1 MAYQA
6 ALTDPDFDTPGQ
18 SKGLVDVFRHRYLLS
33 LLFKKGVTTRYYGS
47 ALGWVWSYIRPAAQF
62 LMYFLVV
69 DVIMRATR
77 DISQFPVY
85 LFAGIV
91 AVNLFSEVLRNT
103 TNAIT
108 DNAALVK
115 KIYLPRELFPVS
127 AVGIALVHFLPQGA
141 LLLIVSILLG
151 WTVSWLQIVTLV
163 VGVALIVVFGL
174 GLGLFFGAINVAY
187 RDAKNFV
194 DLILMFSTWVS
205 PVLYVWTMVA
215 DRAPNWLFHL
225 YMSNPM
231 TVAVE
236 MFHDAFWLPLAPD
249 SPRPDALLTYA
260 LIGSAIAV
268 FTLLLGQLV
277 FRKLEGSFA
286 QKL

>member
-1 MAYQA
+1 
-6 ALTDPDFDTPGQ
+6 
-18 SKGLVDVFRHRYLLS
+18 
-33 LLFKKGVTTRYYGS
+33 
-47 ALGWVWSYIRPAAQF
+47 
-62 LMYFLVV
+62 MYFLVV